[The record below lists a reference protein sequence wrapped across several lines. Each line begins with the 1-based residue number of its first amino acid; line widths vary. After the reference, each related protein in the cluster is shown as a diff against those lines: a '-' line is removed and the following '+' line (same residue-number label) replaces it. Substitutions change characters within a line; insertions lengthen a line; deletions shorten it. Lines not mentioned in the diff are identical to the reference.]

1 MKTLNIGLCIFL
13 FIFSKTGNSQSV
25 LTINE
30 ITESGMSYPVKPA
43 VDTAKNRTRYPNIDI
58 NSMLMIKINKAQIK
72 EQATSIYGA
81 ADAKLPV
88 ERMEA
93 ISKLLEKRTE
103 LLEAVSFEGTSL
115 TERKNALNSFAL
127 DVSPILSFV
136 SDSLSQDNTLRITAN
151 EIFSREEST
160 VAADYADFFDALQRE
175 IDNIRNDYKSTTE
188 ANRVYF
194 RLGAFVEKRAVHLD
208 GFDTYKD
215 GEFKRIQR
223 FATSISDSEKKNFDA
238 YAKIAADA
246 NKNAALAL
254 REKINELF
262 QPIFIAIKDSIN
274 QTIAEPLN
282 QFKNGID
289 SIEGLSEL
297 VKLKVAKLKSD
308 VTYLQSEIKSFIEF
322 AGLTQSD
329 NYLLNLKSKL
339 QSLLTVAITTS
350 SNISETID
358 DLKTEDLKT
367 AKSSY
372 ESFQKSY
379 NSGKKIITN
388 FTENVSNFF
397 DSQTQLNISVTEKI
411 QESLLKLGDEVK
423 KIPLDNIPDETTLNL
438 LTTGD
443 RKDGDKLYLKAVLGK
458 QSADNELIE
467 EKTIEFIPIGL
478 YQIRLHS
485 TISAVLIFA
494 DNTTREFRA
503 SSQFQLDPSYSV
515 LFKVGSR
522 KNAGYNDF
530 VALGFGMN
538 MATLDFNNDN
548 TPEIGIGLVAS
559 AFKDYLQVGYGR
571 NMGSDDFYFFFGIRL
586 PFLSLNLTGNAKVI
600 PGAND

>member
-1 MKTLNIGLCIFL
+1 MKALKIGVCIL
-13 FIFSKTGNSQSV
+13 LLMYAIPGKSQSV
-25 LTINE
+25 LTISE
-30 ITESGMSYPVKPA
+30 ITESGMRYPVMPA
-43 VDTAKNRTRYPNIDI
+43 VDSVKNRTKYPNIDI
-58 NSMLMIKINKAQIK
+58 NSMLKIKINTALIK
-72 EQATSIYGA
+72 EEAASLYGDTTVA
-81 ADAKLPV
+81 LPV
-88 ERMEA
+88 ARMEA

-103 LLEAVSFEGTSL
+103 LLEAVTFEGASF

-136 SDSLSQDNTLRITAN
+136 SDSLPQDNTLRITAN
-151 EIFSREEST
+151 QIFSREEST
-160 VAADYADFFDALQRE
+160 ASADYADFFDALQRE
-175 IDNIRNDYKSTTE
+175 IDNIRLDYKNNAE
-188 ANRVYF
+188 ANKVYF
-194 RLGAFVEKRAVHLD
+194 RLGAFIDKRAVHLE

-223 FATSISDSEKKNFDA
+223 FATSISDTEKRNFDA

-262 QPIFIAIKDSIN
+262 QPVFIAIKDSIKL
-274 QTIAEPLN
+274 TIAEPLN
-282 QFKNGID
+282 QFKNGVD
-289 SIEGLSEL
+289 SMEGVGEQ
-297 VKLKVAKLKSD
+297 VKLKVAKIKSD
-308 VTYLQSEIKSFIEF
+308 VAYLQSEIKSFIEF

-339 QSLLTVAITTS
+339 QSLITVTITTS
-350 SNISETID
+350 GNISETLD

-367 AKSSY
+367 AKSSF
-372 ESFQKSY
+372 ESFQKSF

-388 FTENVSNFF
+388 FTDNMTNFF
-397 DSQTQLNISVTEKI
+397 DSQTQLNISITEKI
-411 QESLLKLGDEVK
+411 QEALLTLGAEVK
-423 KIPLDNIPDETTLNL
+423 KIPLENIPDETTLNL

-458 QSADNELIE
+458 QSEDKELIE

-515 LFKVGSR
+515 LFKLGSR
-522 KNAGYNDF
+522 KHSGYNDF
-530 VALGFGMN
+530 VDFGFGMN

-600 PGAND
+600 PGGND